1 MTEGYNMDYQY
12 KEDTQRNYRGKY
24 YRLPLKG
31 INTGRLQRAT
41 TYDNIRRKKQRNIIK
56 CNSTEYYEQEDTDK
70 RW

>member
-24 YRLPLKG
+24 YRLALKG
-31 INTGRLQRAT
+31 INNGRLQRAIT
-41 TYDNIRRKKQRNIIK
+41 HGNIRRKKQRNFIK
-56 CNSTEYYEQEDTDK
+56 CNSTEYYEQEDTYK

>member
-41 TYDNIRRKKQRNIIK
+41 TYDIRRKKQRNIIK
-56 CNSTEYYEQEDTDK
+56 CNNTEYYEQEDTDK
-70 RW
+70 QW